1 MDLICPIC
9 GSKLNTFGKSLVCA
23 GHHCFDIAR
32 QGYVNL
38 LTVQQKH
45 SLHPGDTRE
54 QVLSRRSFLEAG
66 YYAPIAEALVVTS
79 KEVMATSKELDVIS
93 NELTSSLNSKE
104 VKAISNE
111 LTSVPNSKEVRTIS
125 NELTSVPNSKE
136 VSITSKELTVTS
148 NEVRFSGEL
157 LDVGCGEGYY
167 SARLAEALGFHLTGM
182 DISREAVRCAAG
194 KYKNGLWLC
203 ATASHIPVADHSC
216 RLLTS
221 LFALTMPE
229 EFRRVLRPDGYF
241 LQVLA
246 AEDHLL
252 GLKSIIY
259 DQLIEKPKD
268 TVPDVPGFTLVKSV
282 PIRFTFTVEGEQVEN
297 LLSMTPHVF
306 RIGKDGARRLRETK
320 SLTDTASCVLNV
332 FRPQ

>member
-1 MDLICPIC
+1 MDYQCPLC
-9 GSKLNTFGKSLVCA
+9 AQPLRREEKRYVCPQ
-23 GHHCFDIAR
+23 GHSFDIAR

-45 SLHPGDTRE
+45 SLDPGDTRQ
-54 QVLSRRSFLEAG
+54 QVLSRRAFLESG
-66 YYAPIAEALVVTS
+66 FYAPISEALNQ
-79 KEVMATSKELDVIS
+79 AALDY
-93 NELTSSLNSKE
+93 N
-104 VKAISNE
+104 AQ
-111 LTSVPNSKEVRTIS
+111 
-125 NELTSVPNSKE
+125 
-136 VSITSKELTVTS
+136 
-148 NEVRFSGEL
+148 GEI

-167 SARLAEALGFHLTGM
+167 SARLAAALGAPLTGL
-182 DISREAVRCAAG
+182 DISKEAVRCAAG

-216 RLLTS
+216 DLLTS
-221 LFALTMPE
+221 LFALTVPE
-229 EFRRVLRPDGYF
+229 EFKRVLRPEGYF

-282 PIRFTFTVEGEQVEN
+282 PIRFPFTVEGEQVEN
-297 LLSMTPHVF
+297 LLSMTPHLF
-306 RIGKDGARRLRETK
+306 RIGKAGAQRLAEATVLR
-320 SLTDTASCVLNV
+320 DTASCVLNV
-332 FRPQ
+332 YRAI

>member
-9 GSKLNTFGKSLVCA
+9 GSKLNRLDKSLVCA

-54 QVLSRRSFLEAG
+54 QVLSRRAFLEAG
-66 YYAPIAEALVVTS
+66 YYAPIAEALII
-79 KEVMATSKELDVIS
+79 TSKELMVNLKEISVTSNEVKVIS
-93 NELTSSLNSKE
+93 NELISNSKE
-104 VKAISNE
+104 
-111 LTSVPNSKEVRTIS
+111 
-125 NELTSVPNSKE
+125 
-136 VSITSKELTVTS
+136 ITTP
-148 NEVRFSGEL
+148 GEL

-167 SARLAEALGFHLTGM
+167 SARLAGALGLHLTGM

-216 RLLTS
+216 DLLTS

-229 EFRRVLRPDGYF
+229 EFRRVLRPEGYF

-259 DQLIEKPKD
+259 DHLIEKPKD

-306 RIGKDGARRLRETK
+306 RIGKDGAQRLRETK

>member
-9 GSKLNTFGKSLVCA
+9 GSKLNTLNKSLVCA

-45 SLHPGDTRE
+45 SLHPGDTRA
-54 QVLSRRSFLEAG
+54 QVLSRRAFLEAG
-66 YYAPIAEALVVTS
+66 YYAPIAEALIAAS
-79 KEVMATSKELDVIS
+79 KALTVNS
-93 NELTSSLNSKE
+93 NE
-104 VKAISNE
+104 IR
-111 LTSVPNSKEVRTIS
+111 P
-125 NELTSVPNSKE
+125 
-136 VSITSKELTVTS
+136 
-148 NEVRFSGEL
+148 SGEL

-167 SARLAEALGFHLTGM
+167 SARLAEALGMHLTGM

-216 RLLTS
+216 DLLTS
-221 LFALTMPE
+221 LFALTVPE
-229 EFRRVLRPDGYF
+229 EFKRVLRPEGYF

-282 PIRFTFTVEGEQVEN
+282 PIRFPFTVEGEQVEN

-306 RIGKDGARRLRETK
+306 RIGKDGAQRLRETK

>member
-1 MDLICPIC
+1 MELLCPVC
-9 GSKLNTFGKSLVCA
+9 GSVLVKKERALVC
-23 GHHCFDIAR
+23 GHNHSFDVAR

-38 LTVQQKH
+38 LPVQQKH
-45 SLHPGDTRE
+45 SQDPGDTRE
-54 QVLSRRSFLEAG
+54 QVLSRRAFLEAG
-66 YYAPIAEALVVTS
+66 YYAPIAEALI
-79 KEVMATSKELDVIS
+79 DI
-93 NELTSSLNSKE
+93 
-104 VKAISNE
+104 
-111 LTSVPNSKEVRTIS
+111 
-125 NELTSVPNSKE
+125 
-136 VSITSKELTVTS
+136 SKELTVNS
-148 NEVRFSGEL
+148 KEIKPAGEL

-167 SARLAEALGFHLTGM
+167 SARLAGALGMHLTGM

-221 LFALTMPE
+221 LFALTVPE
-229 EFRRVLRPDGYF
+229 EFKRVLRPEGYF

-259 DQLIEKPKD
+259 DRLIEKPKD

>member
-9 GSKLNTFGKSLVCA
+9 GSKLNRLDKSLVCA

-54 QVLSRRSFLEAG
+54 QVLSRRAFLEAG
-66 YYAPIAEALVVTS
+66 YYAPIAEAL
-79 KEVMATSKELDVIS
+79 I
-93 NELTSSLNSKE
+93 
-104 VKAISNE
+104 
-111 LTSVPNSKEVRTIS
+111 
-125 NELTSVPNSKE
+125 
-136 VSITSKELTVTS
+136 ITSKELMVNSKKVSVTS
-148 NEVRFSGEL
+148 RELTVNSKEITIPGEL

-167 SARLAEALGFHLTGM
+167 SARLAGALGLHLTGM

-216 RLLTS
+216 DLLTS

-259 DQLIEKPKD
+259 DHLIEKPKD

-306 RIGKDGARRLRETK
+306 RIGKDGAQRLRETK

>member
-9 GSKLNTFGKSLVCA
+9 GSKLNTLNKSLVCA

-45 SLHPGDTRE
+45 SLHPGDTRA
-54 QVLSRRSFLEAG
+54 QVLSRRAFLEAG
-66 YYAPIAEALVVTS
+66 YYAPIAEALI
-79 KEVMATSKELDVIS
+79 AASKELR
-93 NELTSSLNSKE
+93 
-104 VKAISNE
+104 
-111 LTSVPNSKEVRTIS
+111 P
-125 NELTSVPNSKE
+125 
-136 VSITSKELTVTS
+136 
-148 NEVRFSGEL
+148 SGEL

-167 SARLAEALGFHLTGM
+167 SARLAEALGMHLTGM

-216 RLLTS
+216 DLLTS
-221 LFALTMPE
+221 LFALTVPE
-229 EFRRVLRPDGYF
+229 EFKRVLRPEGYF

-268 TVPDVPGFTLVKSV
+268 TVPDVPGFTLVESV
-282 PIRFTFTVEGEQVEN
+282 PIRFPFTVEGEQVEN
-297 LLSMTPHVF
+297 LLFMTPHVF
-306 RIGKDGARRLRETK
+306 RIGHDGAQRLRETK

-332 FRPQ
+332 FRPVGNL

>member
-1 MDLICPIC
+1 
-9 GSKLNTFGKSLVCA
+9 
-23 GHHCFDIAR
+23 
-32 QGYVNL
+32 
-38 LTVQQKH
+38 
-45 SLHPGDTRE
+45 
-54 QVLSRRSFLEAG
+54 
-66 YYAPIAEALVVTS
+66 
-79 KEVMATSKELDVIS
+79 
-93 NELTSSLNSKE
+93 
-104 VKAISNE
+104 
-111 LTSVPNSKEVRTIS
+111 
-125 NELTSVPNSKE
+125 
-136 VSITSKELTVTS
+136 
-148 NEVRFSGEL
+148 
-157 LDVGCGEGYY
+157 
-167 SARLAEALGFHLTGM
+167 M

-229 EFRRVLRPDGYF
+229 EFKRVLRPEGYF
-241 LQVLA
+241 FQVLA

-259 DQLIEKPKD
+259 DHLIEKSKD

-306 RIGKDGARRLRETK
+306 RIGKYGAQRLRETR

-332 FRPQ
+332 FRPVGNL

>member
-9 GSKLNTFGKSLVCA
+9 GSKLNTFDKSLVCS

-54 QVLSRRSFLEAG
+54 QVLSRRAFLEAG
-66 YYAPIAEALVVTS
+66 YYAPIAEALIAV
-79 KEVMATSKELDVIS
+79 A
-93 NELTSSLNSKE
+93 
-104 VKAISNE
+104 
-111 LTSVPNSKEVRTIS
+111 
-125 NELTSVPNSKE
+125 
-136 VSITSKELTVTS
+136 KELTVNS
-148 NEVRFSGEL
+148 NEIRPSGEL

-167 SARLAEALGFHLTGM
+167 SARLAGALGMRLTGM

-229 EFRRVLRPDGYF
+229 EFKRVLRPEGYF
-241 LQVLA
+241 FQVLA

-252 GLKSIIY
+252 GLKSIITT
-259 DQLIEKPKD
+259 I
-268 TVPDVPGFTLVKSV
+268 
-282 PIRFTFTVEGEQVEN
+282 
-297 LLSMTPHVF
+297 LSKNPRTPS
-306 RIGKDGARRLRETK
+306 RTCR
-320 SLTDTASCVLNV
+320 ASPL
-332 FRPQ
+332 